1 MAWVGIAS
9 QFTKV
14 VVIIDN
20 ATGTAGLIVKCMIF
34 AHIQLNAAVDWKL
47 LHSTDVEGAK
57 ACCTRPR

>member
-20 ATGTAGLIVKCMIF
+20 ATETAGLIVKCMIF
-34 AHIQLNAAVDWKL
+34 AQ
-47 LHSTDVEGAK
+47 
-57 ACCTRPR
+57 CCL